1 MLQKKRHIGNH
12 CVRWLRA
19 ERSAGELKRSAIHSG
34 ERISGIKYFF
44 LSFPSVYLSLGRGSA
59 RRGSLLCRSRRLI
72 THCRGDAAKAFVQQG
87 CISWGSWQRRRR
99 DRGRS
104 GGNLLLGDLA
114 RRDATRGGG
123 GGALIKRKK
132 ILLMLRYKKL
142 C

>member
-12 CVRWLRA
+12 CVRWRRA

-104 GGNLLLGDLA
+104 GGNLLLGTSPA
-114 RRDATRGGG
+114 ATPPEGG